1 MLVPMLAK
9 SSEVIDVQD
18 AVEMQQELFESVK
31 DRSKYDLEQVRE
43 RVETI
48 KKAKGR
54 TSTRMVRKS
63 SRGYSLMSRKSNLYT
78 SKVQTS

>member
-1 MLVPMLAK
+1 MLAK

-63 SRGYSLMSRKSNLYT
+63 SRGYCLMSRKSNLYT